1 MTEDRITADQVR
13 ECLQSV
19 DEHDKQCAECDPW
32 TWLTALR
39 IGAELARRG
48 IDCDPRGVD
57 VMLAQLE
64 AEERVQS

>member
-1 MTEDRITADQVR
+1 LANLPFKCQSTAIKLPAFGFRARLEV
-13 ECLQSV
+13 V
-19 DEHDKQCAECDPW
+19 
-32 TWLTALR
+32 
-39 IGAELARRG
+39 INGAELARRG